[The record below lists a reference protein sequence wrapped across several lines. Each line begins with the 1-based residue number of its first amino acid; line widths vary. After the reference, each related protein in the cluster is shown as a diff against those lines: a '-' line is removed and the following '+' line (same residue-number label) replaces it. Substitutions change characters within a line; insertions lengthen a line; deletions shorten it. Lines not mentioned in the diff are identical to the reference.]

1 MSYNLGSIFYGGGG
15 CMILLLFTA
24 VTGYVQKLPKN
35 HLVFLYMVDETALA
49 NCLDFASYFDNAKCI
64 TLKKQDI

>member
-1 MSYNLGSIFYGGGG
+1 MIFFF
-15 CMILLLFTA
+15 FTA